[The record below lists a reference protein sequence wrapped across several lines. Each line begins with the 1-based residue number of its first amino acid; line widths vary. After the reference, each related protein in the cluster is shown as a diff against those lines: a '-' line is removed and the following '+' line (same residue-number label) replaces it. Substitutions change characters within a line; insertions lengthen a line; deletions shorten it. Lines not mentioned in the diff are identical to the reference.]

1 MSEFICSQGMWHG
14 PVCLFLRGSCS
25 VCVYFHAGAGVCSH
39 VGMAVVRWA
48 CWCQFTRE
56 DYQHHI
62 SSSGH
67 EGLLHDPAPSYL
79 FILFLVLAWHP
90 LLPSASFLSLSLSP
104 SAHLYRSSPPPAHH
118 NINSPF
124 ASLSR
129 PSRSLSVFAS
139 APGGVRAL
147 LTMRSDWFLLA
158 FHLSPSYALPSL
170 RSLPRPSLLP
180 PLSPSPLRLLIPTV
194 LITPEGPSHERTFP
208 SLCGFTI

>member
-1 MSEFICSQGMWHG
+1 MRSRVGGGGGTTSSSVQVIAGAALVCGRECVGARAMSEFICSQGMWHG

-90 LLPSASFLSLSLSP
+90 LLPSASFLSLSL
-104 SAHLYRSSPPPAHH
+104 ALRTSS
-118 NINSPF
+118 SKF
-124 ASLSR
+124 SS
-129 PSRSLSVFAS
+129 SCSS
-139 APGGVRAL
+139 
-147 LTMRSDWFLLA
+147 
-158 FHLSPSYALPSL
+158 
-170 RSLPRPSLLP
+170 
-180 PLSPSPLRLLIPTV
+180 
-194 LITPEGPSHERTFP
+194 
-208 SLCGFTI
+208 